1 MNTFYLLKLHIKRK
15 QGTKLYLDFRED
27 NILEN
32 LLSCYF
38 FSRTLRKSSI
48 SASLSLARFLPA
60 LYASFN
66 SVFVAFDYK
75 NTRTLAER
83 DTCAVIERGTGVFVK
98 RMESVET
105 AECK

>member
-1 MNTFYLLKLHIKRK
+1 MCVYVVDIVKTKSRAFNSPSDCTHLTFTV
-15 QGTKLYLDFRED
+15 GTGSGNVVSVTAYTRT
-27 NILEN
+27 EN
-32 LLSCYF
+32 FTVNLC
-38 FSRTLRKSSI
+38 
-48 SASLSLARFLPA
+48 
-60 LYASFN
+60 ASFN

-75 NTRTLAER
+75 NARTLAER